1 MNIKKSALMIFIT
14 IFFTFLYTFL
24 NDGKISQIGQIFQPF
39 IFALTF
45 SVSIFLPSLRKLFLV
60 IAISLLALMIFIYFF
75 NLLDIS
81 NWLGSL
87 GYGMLIMI
95 TFTYLP
101 EFVRKG
107 HIEKF

>member
-1 MNIKKSALMIFIT
+1 MNIKKSVLMIFIT
-14 IFFTFLYTFL
+14 IFLTFLFTFL
-24 NDGKISQIGQIFQPF
+24 NDGKISQFGQIFQPF

-45 SVSIFLPSLRKLFLV
+45 SVGIFLPSLRKLFLT

-81 NWLGSL
+81 NWIGSL
-87 GYGMLIMI
+87 GYGMLLMV

-101 EFVRKG
+101 EFIKKG
-107 HIEKF
+107 YIEKF

>member
-1 MNIKKSALMIFIT
+1 MNIKKSVLMIFIT
-14 IFFTFLYTFL
+14 IFLTFLFTFL
-24 NDGKISQIGQIFQPF
+24 NDGEINQLGQIFQPF

-45 SVSIFLPSLRKLFLV
+45 SVGFFLPSLRKLFLT

-81 NWLGSL
+81 NWIGSL
-87 GYGMLIMI
+87 GYGMLLMV

-101 EFVRKG
+101 EFIKKG
-107 HIEKF
+107 YIEKF